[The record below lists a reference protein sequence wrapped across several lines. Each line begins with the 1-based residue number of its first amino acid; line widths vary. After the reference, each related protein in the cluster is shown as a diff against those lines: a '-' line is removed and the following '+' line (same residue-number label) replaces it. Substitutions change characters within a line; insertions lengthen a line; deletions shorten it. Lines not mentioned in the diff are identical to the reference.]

1 MLTHI
6 NEKHLPCTQKL
17 AKTQPEKRRHIQVV
31 DDDKDKIRAVED
43 EVAGFEDMSTSL
55 SLASTLSLLD
65 LLAHI
70 KLMQTTFAPHDRL
83 LVHSLFKTQT
93 ELYIKVYALCHS
105 FNHFTHGWLHV
116 QDNYDDYAL
125 L

>member
-6 NEKHLPCTQKL
+6 NEKHLTCKQKL

-55 SLASTLSLLD
+55 SLRSLGTYKTHADHFCST
-65 LLAHI
+65 
-70 KLMQTTFAPHDRL
+70 
-83 LVHSLFKTQT
+83 
-93 ELYIKVYALCHS
+93 
-105 FNHFTHGWLHV
+105 
-116 QDNYDDYAL
+116 
-125 L
+125 

>member
-1 MLTHI
+1 MCIFSEGIDAGLSASGLLMI
-6 NEKHLPCTQKL
+6 LYSLFANKHHLFKIDVILISLP
-17 AKTQPEKRRHIQVV
+17 I
-31 DDDKDKIRAVED
+31 
-43 EVAGFEDMSTSL
+43 
-55 SLASTLSLLD
+55 LD

-70 KLMQTTFAPHDRL
+70 KLMQTTFAPHGRL
-83 LVHSLFKTQT
+83 LVHSLFKTHT

-116 QDNYDDYAL
+116 QDNDDDYAL